1 MAVLLLL
8 LMMMRGIQ
16 NGVFYGTELDNINL
30 YGDSNV
36 STEEQYKEEKV
47 EELKEKYKILL

>member
-1 MAVLLLL
+1 MVERLLTILGL
-8 LMMMRGIQ
+8 
-16 NGVFYGTELDNINL
+16 YGTELDSINL

-47 EELKEKYKILL
+47 EELKKKI

>member
-1 MAVLLLL
+1 MVSL
-8 LMMMRGIQ
+8 
-16 NGVFYGTELDNINL
+16 YGTELDNINL